1 LISFGFALAKIFYY
15 LHEQKPE
22 QTPLV
27 SAATIGTLI
36 ILIGLI
42 ALVLAGIQHG
52 RALKALR
59 AQCPALPV
67 SLGWVLVVLLALL
80 GTLALVVAILRW

>member
-1 LISFGFALAKIFYY
+1 MI
-15 LHEQKPE
+15 
-22 QTPLV
+22 V
-27 SAATIGTLI
+27 
-36 ILIGLI
+36 IGLI
-42 ALVLAGIQHG
+42 ALVLASIQYG

-67 SLGWVLVVLLALL
+67 SLGRVLVALLALF